1 MISYIYKKKK
11 VNEDIWIKSFK
22 NIGKII
28 KYIIM
33 FILRLY
39 SIGEIII
46 HQILIYRSLCGIIN
60 ILGGYNYEIM
70 DLFLSESDFGK
81 YKLLINF
88 LTLFLIILPI
98 YFLQFHTNDNKSNL
112 SSSEIGV
119 FILTF
124 ITVAILIQF
133 PFYLVNFLNEGGHK
147 VNDINFYPNKK
158 KGLLKHFQ
166 IFGILFYCFSGHN
179 GLNQIINE
187 VKEEEKRI
195 NIYRNSNLFNSIIF
209 LIISIFGYL
218 SIPVEFVN
226 NITERKQFWS
236 KDIIMTFSKI
246 MLIPMS
252 INKIQINSNII
263 KDTFSSL
270 LDDNPDDKKNNSIKN
285 KTSIGNSSINLKRR
299 IINIFVILTLIIT
312 TIISSFYQ
320 NIAFYVTFIGGLITF
335 PAFLIPSIIYIQL
348 NDDKKYY
355 IIFGIILFLLG
366 SYLLYW
372 NCWNFAELKMI
383 I

>member
-1 MISYIYKKKK
+1 MTLISIIFVLYANQLSYHMISDIYKKKK

-98 YFLQFHTNDNKSNL
+98 YFFQFHTNDNTSNL

-119 FILTF
+119 FILSF
-124 ITVAILIQF
+124 ITVAIIIQF

-179 GLNQIINE
+179 GLKQII
-187 VKEEEKRI
+187 
-195 NIYRNSNLFNSIIF
+195 
-209 LIISIFGYL
+209 
-218 SIPVEFVN
+218 
-226 NITERKQFWS
+226 
-236 KDIIMTFSKI
+236 
-246 MLIPMS
+246 
-252 INKIQINSNII
+252 
-263 KDTFSSL
+263 
-270 LDDNPDDKKNNSIKN
+270 KK
-285 KTSIGNSSINLKRR
+285 
-299 IINIFVILTLIIT
+299 
-312 TIISSFYQ
+312 
-320 NIAFYVTFIGGLITF
+320 
-335 PAFLIPSIIYIQL
+335 
-348 NDDKKYY
+348 
-355 IIFGIILFLLG
+355 
-366 SYLLYW
+366 
-372 NCWNFAELKMI
+372 
-383 I
+383 